1 MRRSTWIGLG
11 LFLTAGTGLAA
22 WALQTTAEVQVTT
35 SPVTAG
41 PITRRVA
48 ATGTLQ
54 AVTTVEVGAQVS
66 GIVQS
71 LAADYN
77 AFVRAGEVI
86 ARLDPSSY
94 DAQLREA
101 RAALAEAQAV
111 QGQAEAAVLGFQ
123 TAREDAQTKLTRA
136 EALAGEALIPQS
148 DLDAARIAMAEADA
162 DLTSGMAGVNQAR
175 AAVDASKASVNQA
188 VINVEHTIIRSPID
202 GIIIDRGVDVGQT
215 LAASVQ
221 SPMLFRIAADLT
233 HMQVQVDIDESDV
246 GGLTTGDVVPFDV
259 DAYPNQSF
267 SGTLSQVR
275 LEPIAELTTTATTV
289 PTATVA
295 ATTSQ
300 VAAVVTY
307 TGIVDVANPD
317 QRLRPGMTA
326 ELVLRGSRREHAIRI
341 PNNAL
346 SFRPPA
352 DVLRALGANG
362 SPLPAA
368 HAAQA
373 QTDQK
378 PLEVWEYDG
387 KTFTPIPVTAGLAD
401 DGWTELL
408 SGAVRTGDALVTS
421 AALQRRHR
429 L

>member
-1 MRRSTWIGLG
+1 LA
-11 LFLTAGTGLAA
+11 LLLTVASVLAG
-22 WALQTTAEVQVTT
+22 WALQTTAEVHVTT
-35 SPVTAG
+35 SPVTVG

-77 AFVRAGEVI
+77 SFVRAGEVI

-111 QGQAEAAVLGFQ
+111 LGQAEAAVLGFQ
-123 TAREDAQTKLTRA
+123 TAREDAQAKLARA
-136 EALAGEALIPQS
+136 EALAGEQLIPQS
-148 DLDAARIAMAEADA
+148 DLDAARIAMAEANA
-162 DLTSGMAGVNQAR
+162 DLASGTAGVNQAR
-175 AAVDASKASVNQA
+175 AAVDASRASVNQA

-233 HMQVQVDIDESDV
+233 RMQVQVDIDESDV

-259 DAYPNQSF
+259 EAYPNQSF

-275 LEPIAELTTTATTV
+275 LQPVAELTTTATTV
-289 PTATVA
+289 PTSTAPAV
-295 ATTSQ
+295 TSQ

-346 SFRPPA
+346 SFRPPSE
-352 DVLRALGANG
+352 VLRVLGSNGPSLPVAN
-362 SPLPAA
+362 AA
-368 HAAQA
+368 RAR
-373 QTDQK
+373 TDQK

-408 SGAVRTGDALVTS
+408 SGSVRSGDALVTS
-421 AALQRRHR
+421 AALQRRRR